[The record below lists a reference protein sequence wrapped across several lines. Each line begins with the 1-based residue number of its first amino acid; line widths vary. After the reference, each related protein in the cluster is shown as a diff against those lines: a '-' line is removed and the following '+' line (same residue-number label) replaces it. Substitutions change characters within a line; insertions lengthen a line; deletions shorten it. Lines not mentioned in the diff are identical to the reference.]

1 MRYVYKICSIV
12 YRLLLILVI
21 PMIFIAKIIVG
32 SAGHNSDYN
41 CSDYLASAFIVI
53 TVTTMTILSFM
64 DDQKSQI
71 KNGLRYAAVTF
82 VSISIVFE
90 IYGLYEML
98 RDTEFTAGENVL
110 TASIFLFS
118 IISSIVLWGLMKDKK

>member
-1 MRYVYKICSIV
+1 
-12 YRLLLILVI
+12 
-21 PMIFIAKIIVG
+21 MIFIAKIIVG